1 MPVILQALGF
11 VLFLAFAIAV
21 AWVSQIVAEKAV
33 KSDVDNWPERLT
45 ENRERRN
52 RNLSVLRGDPLA
64 SLEEVTE
71 DLDAFLDDSPRRRRG
86 RR

>member
-21 AWVSQIVAEKAV
+21 AWVFQIVAAKAV
-33 KSDVDNWPERLT
+33 ESDVDNWPERLT

-71 DLDAFLDDSPRRRRG
+71 DLDAFLDDSPTRRRR
-86 RR
+86 RS